1 MYALYA
7 PNLPMY
13 AQPLGIGATL
23 PGSDPHSWGPS
34 ATLALTSGAAALR
47 AQPCYSQELS
57 DCINTTATSSVPNCQ
72 AIRDGYKVDAKA
84 MDAAAEGLKFC
95 PASST
100 PSLGTLIAVGGI
112 GVALGVL
119 LGGLLR

>member
-13 AQPLGIGATL
+13 AQPLGIGAAL
-23 PGSDPHSWGPS
+23 PAPS
-34 ATLALTSGAAALR
+34 TATTLTSGAAALR

-57 DCINTTATSSVPNCQ
+57 DCINTTAPSSVPNCQ

-100 PSLGTLIAVGGI
+100 PSLGTFIAVGGI

>member
-23 PGSDPHSWGPS
+23 P
-34 ATLALTSGAAALR
+34 TTLTSGVRVDYYRDLGIAALR

-57 DCINTTATSSVPNCQ
+57 DCINTTAPSSVPNCQ